1 MAKNRGRKPSASWEE
16 FGYTTKT
23 TNRDNLLHNPEI
35 LNITVYSNDVEKLDE
50 LAISQFLQ
58 AKGIAE
64 DTAGT
69 VLNHVWKKSELLN
82 NKPHCFDSM
91 VKIAEA
97 LGLSYPTVQKVV
109 KKLVELNVVELGLN
123 KKAIIPSN
131 ETIAFL
137 DTLKQNKQIVITY
150 KPATDEQ
157 MAEFLANKPVSKP
170 KPKKVEAV
178 AEAGTEDNVINL
190 EEITNL

>member
-1 MAKNRGRKPSASWEE
+1 MTKNRGRKPSTNWNEL
-16 FGYTTKT
+16 GYTTKT
-23 TNRDNLLHNPEI
+23 VNRDTVLHNPEI

-50 LAISQFLQ
+50 LAISQFLS

-150 KPATDEQ
+150 KPASDEQ
-157 MAEFLANKPVSKP
+157 MAEFLANKPVISKP
-170 KPKKVEAV
+170 KVKKEAV
-178 AEAGTEDNVINL
+178 VAPGAEDAINL
-190 EEITNL
+190 EEISNL

>member
-1 MAKNRGRKPSASWEE
+1 MTKNRGRKPSASWEE

-35 LNITVYSNDVEKLDE
+35 LNITVYSNDVEKLDS

-64 DTAGT
+64 DSAGS

-82 NKPHCFDSM
+82 DKPHCFDSM
-91 VKIAEA
+91 IKIAEA
-97 LGLSYPTVQKVV
+97 LNLSYPTVQKIVKRLIEAGVV
-109 KKLVELNVVELGLN
+109 VHALN
-123 KKAIIPSN
+123 KKAIIPTS
-131 ETIAFL
+131 ETMAFL
-137 DTLKQNKQIVITY
+137 NTLKQNKQVVITY

-170 KPKKVEAV
+170 KQKKVEAV

-190 EEITNL
+190 EEISNL